1 MFITEVFDKQGCK
14 IEVIE
19 HKTNDILTAHQ
30 QAALRFSTD
39 MFSLNTFAQTGVKKV
54 DEKLCQRWTFSSKA
68 PKLKSKTI

>member
-14 IEVIE
+14 VEVIE

-39 MFSLNTFAQTGVKKV
+39 MFSLNTFAQKG
-54 DEKLCQRWTFSSKA
+54 R
-68 PKLKSKTI
+68 